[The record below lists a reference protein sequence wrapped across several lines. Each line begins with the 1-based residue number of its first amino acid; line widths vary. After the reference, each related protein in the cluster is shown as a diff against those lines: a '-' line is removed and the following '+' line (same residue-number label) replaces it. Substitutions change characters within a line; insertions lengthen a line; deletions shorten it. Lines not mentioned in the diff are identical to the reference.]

1 MKLLLINS
9 IKGLKKKKTQM
20 IGIIFMVLLSTGIYT
35 AMNSSVDRMENR
47 YYNYLDETNTEHFAF
62 DANID
67 LKKDISID
75 KVKTFINKVN
85 EEDKKLIYMYL
96 NCLTTNYDMC
106 DNSAIDMGLKA
117 TLNKYNLLD
126 DIAKEKIELSAKK
139 HDFSY
144 EKEIAKTVTDNKYTY
159 KVIPL
164 NENKKLN
171 KPYLLEGKFPTKDGE
186 ITVLPRFAEKNNL
199 EIGDNYKINGKKYKI
214 TGYAYAPDH
223 IFPMLSPS
231 SPMFD
236 EKYNCIIFTNNN
248 SYENIVGV
256 SESIY
261 VAKFN
266 YDVNREDTFD
276 IDKEKLKKD
285 KKIES
290 KNPSFKV
297 FQEEKENI
305 SFSPFTILRLMR
317 INALQ
322 MEFEN
327 NRLFALYF
335 LYVLLTISVVIIV
348 IITKKRIEDE
358 RLQIGVLKSL
368 GYKSREIAVSYLVYP
383 ILGSIIGGILG
394 FLLGSVLS
402 DPMTKIYISYF
413 NLPMD
418 TFKFNF
424 NYLLTSIIV
433 PAIMLSIL
441 SYIVTIYMLRKK
453 PLDLLKEGSN
463 LKVNKLSKLVNKL
476 TSKLSFESK
485 FRYSLASRSI
495 GKLLVVSIT
504 SFFTGMLIV
513 LVLIGMNLFS
523 SMLDTTF
530 DSFKYKYQVVYN
542 GYETEVSDKDDLIL
556 STSTEFIKAN
566 DKKIKDKKISLV
578 GLDENI
584 KYLIF
589 NDENNKPL
597 TNLLS
602 HDGVVIS
609 KNLSNVYKLNIND
622 KITVKINNEE
632 KQFKIIGIVN
642 ELMGSNTYI
651 SRSTLSSLLNLEK
664 TSYNLKYSNDD
675 KYSDMN
681 NLSKDEV
688 SKVGVIINIGDMRRN
703 IETQMDTMNY
713 SVYIVIGFASVM
725 AFIIIAVIASIII
738 EENKKTISLMK
749 VLGYKNKEISKVI
762 LNIYTPFVIVSYL
775 LSIPAMIY
783 LLKWIIS
790 ILTKDIEITIPVAIS
805 PVMAFI
811 GLIGLLVAYYIAI
824 TISRRSLNKVELAVA
839 LKRE

>member
-47 YYNYLDETNTEHFAF
+47 YYGYLDETNTEHFAF

-67 LKKDISID
+67 VKKDISKEDAYSFIK
-75 KVKTFINKVN
+75 KVSD
-85 EEDKKLIYMYL
+85 EDKTIVSMYA
-96 NCLTTNYDMC
+96 NCLSTSYDMC
-106 DNSAIDMGLKA
+106 DNDAFTYGIIA

-126 DIAKEKIELSAKK
+126 EIANEKIAVAAKNK
-139 HDFSY
+139 DFTY
-144 EKEIAKTVTDNKYTY
+144 EKEIAKTVTDKKYTY

-164 NENKKLN
+164 NKDKKMN
-171 KPYLLEGKFPTKDGE
+171 KPFLLEGKFPTKENE

-199 EIGDNYKINGKKYKI
+199 KIGDKQKINDKEYKI
-214 TGYAYAPDH
+214 TGFAFAPDH
-223 IFPMLSPS
+223 IYPMLSMS
-231 SPMFD
+231 APMFD
-236 EKYNCIIFTNNN
+236 EKYNCIIFTKEDT
-248 SYENIVGV
+248 YENIAGLT
-256 SESIY
+256 ESIY
-261 VAKFN
+261 VGKFN
-266 YDVNREDTFD
+266 YKVNREDTFE
-276 IDKEKLKKD
+276 IDEKKLQKEKKFV
-285 KKIES
+285 S
-290 KNPSFKV
+290 KNPAFKV
-297 FQEEKENI
+297 FEEEKDYV
-305 SFSPFTILRLMR
+305 SFSPHTILRLMR

-327 NRLFALYF
+327 NRTFALYF

-368 GYKSREIAVSYLVYP
+368 GYKGTQIAVSYLVYP
-383 ILGSIIGGILG
+383 IIGSIIGGILG
-394 FLLGSVLS
+394 FLLGSMLS
-402 DPMTKIYISYF
+402 DPVTKIYISFF

-418 TFKFNF
+418 TFKFNLK
-424 NYLLTSIIV
+424 YLVTSITVPVIV
-433 PAIMLSIL
+433 LSIL
-441 SYIVTIYMLRKK
+441 SYLVTIYMLRKK

-495 GKLLVVSIT
+495 GKLFIVSVT

-513 LVLIGMNLFS
+513 LVLIGMNLFN

-530 DSFKYKYQVVYN
+530 DSFKYKYQVMYSV
-542 GYETEVSDKDDLIL
+542 YETEVSDSDDLLL
-556 STSTEFIKAN
+556 SSSVEFIKSN
-566 DKKIKDKKISLV
+566 DTKLEDKKITLI
-578 GLDENI
+578 GLDENL
-584 KYLIF
+584 KYLNF
-589 NDENNKPL
+589 NDENEKSL

-602 HDGVVIS
+602 HDGVIIS
-609 KNLSNVYKLNIND
+609 KNISNVYKLKVND
-622 KITVKINNEE
+622 KITVIINNEE
-632 KQFKIIGIVN
+632 VEFKVIGIVN
-642 ELMGSNTYI
+642 ELMGSNVYLN
-651 SRSTLSSLLNLEK
+651 RSTLSEILNLKEN
-664 TSYNLKYSNDD
+664 SYNIKYTNNT
-675 KYSDMN
+675 KYKDMEK
-681 NLSKDEV
+681 LDKDEV
-688 SKVGVIINIGDMRRN
+688 TNIGAIVSIEDMRRN

-713 SVYIVIGFASVM
+713 SIYIVIGFASVM

-749 VLGYKNKEISKVI
+749 VLGYRNKEISKVI
-762 LNIYTPFVIVSYL
+762 LNIYTPFVILSYL

-783 LLKWIIS
+783 LLKWIIG

-805 PVMAFI
+805 PVMALV
-811 GLIGLLVAYYIAI
+811 GLTGLLIAYYVAI
-824 TISRRSLNKVELAVA
+824 TISRRSLNKVELSVA